1 MNVIALK
8 NVSKQYANH
17 KALDDI
23 SITVP
28 KGCIYGLLGPNGA
41 GKTSMIRIMTQI
53 TAPDSG
59 QVLFNDVPMVNDDI
73 FKIGYLP
80 EERGLYKK
88 MKVSEQL
95 MYFAQLKGLSKSD
108 ATNAINHWME
118 TFDLKDWA
126 DKKTDEL
133 SKGMQQKVQFIAAII
148 HKPELIILDEPFSG
162 FDPVNAEII
171 KDEILKLNQAGK
183 TIILSTHRMENV
195 EELCSKICLINKSK
209 KLIEGSVKE
218 VKSQYSDSSYLLNL
232 ASNNLEGIK
241 SDVQG
246 ISLIE
251 QKEDYLKIIFKPMNG
266 QSMNESIS
274 NFMKYG
280 NILKLEENIP
290 SVKDVFVNLV
300 NADNQDK

>member
-59 QVLFNDVPMVNDDI
+59 QVLFNDIPMVNDDI

-88 MKVSEQL
+88 MKVNEQL

-118 TFDLKDWA
+118 TFDLKEWA

-218 VKSQYSDSSYLLNL
+218 VKSQYSDNSYLLNL
-232 ASNNLEGIK
+232 ASNNKEGIK
-241 SDVQG
+241 TDVQG

-266 QSMNESIS
+266 QSMNDSIS

>member
-1 MNVIALK
+1 VNVIALK

-118 TFDLKDWA
+118 TFDLKEWA

-241 SDVQG
+241 SEVPG
-246 ISLIE
+246 IFLIE

>member
-118 TFDLKDWA
+118 TFDLKEWA

-241 SDVQG
+241 SEVPG
-246 ISLIE
+246 IFLIE

>member
-1 MNVIALK
+1 VNVIALK

-232 ASNNLEGIK
+232 ASNNLEGIRL
-241 SDVQG
+241 V
-246 ISLIE
+246 IV
-251 QKEDYLKIIFKPMNG
+251 N
-266 QSMNESIS
+266 SIS
-274 NFMKYG
+274 DLSF
-280 NILKLEENIP
+280 E
-290 SVKDVFVNLV
+290 
-300 NADNQDK
+300 A

>member
-1 MNVIALK
+1 VNVIALK

>member
-59 QVLFNDVPMVNDDI
+59 QVLFNDIPMVNDDI

-88 MKVSEQL
+88 MKVNEQL

-118 TFDLKDWA
+118 TFDLKEWA

-148 HKPELIILDEPFSG
+148 HKPEL
-162 FDPVNAEII
+162 
-171 KDEILKLNQAGK
+171 
-183 TIILSTHRMENV
+183 IILSTHRMENV

-218 VKSQYSDSSYLLNL
+218 VKSQYSDNSYLLNL
-232 ASNNLEGIK
+232 ASNNKEGIK
-241 SDVQG
+241 TDVQG

-266 QSMNESIS
+266 QSMNDSIS